1 MMKKSRRSF
10 LKVAGIAAI
19 GLGAAPAMNFAA
31 SDSHGTATAVKG
43 KNHEALS
50 AHRWGMV
57 IDTNKLNEEVVEFKT
72 LNPTAENI
80 AVVIWNKLRSKI
92 DKTLSYQ

>member
-1 MMKKSRRSF
+1 MMEKSRRSF

-31 SDSHGTATAVKG
+31 SDSHGTAQAVKG
-43 KNHEALS
+43 KNHEALT

-57 IDTNKLNEEVVEFKT
+57 IDTNKLNDEVVE
-72 LNPTAENI
+72 
-80 AVVIWNKLRSKI
+80 KI
-92 DKTLSYQ
+92 V

>member
-31 SDSHGTATAVKG
+31 SDS
-43 KNHEALS
+43 
-50 AHRWGMV
+50 
-57 IDTNKLNEEVVEFKT
+57 
-72 LNPTAENI
+72 
-80 AVVIWNKLRSKI
+80 
-92 DKTLSYQ
+92 